1 MAIMGVGRTFFSEL
15 DIEIYLI
22 PPASRLVR
30 SGRLV
35 PGDLIRLN
43 AWSRTGDLSAEL
55 EPHSL
60 TAETAEMQDAVARA
74 RVLVTTAATAGSLAR
89 HAAPAQFSHLL
100 LDEAG
105 QLTEPESLVA
115 AGLLDPSG
123 LAVLAGDP
131 HQLGPVLVSR
141 TAQLYGLAVSLLERL
156 TKSPLYLQDWS
167 LHPTTGGFHSGLV
180 VKLVANYRSHPDII
194 AVSNNLFYCGELE
207 ARASQTK
214 QYRFTG
220 PDWELGGATG
230 PLVFRPVSG
239 ESEQEPGSRSW
250 QNRAQAWEV
259 ARLTCHLLARGVR
272 PEQIGVIAAYT
283 GQAARVREMVGSL
296 TGSGPG
302 LRVGSVEE
310 WQGQERPVIILTT
323 VRSSSEGS
331 RASLGFLACQ
341 KRFNVAV
348 TRAQSLLVVVGDPAL
363 LITEPC
369 WRQFLRHVVQ
379 QGGFT
384 GDTEIPEELLGSG
397 SVLNL

>member
-1 MAIMGVGRTFFSEL
+1 M
-15 DIEIYLI
+15 
-22 PPASRLVR
+22 R

-35 PGDLIRLN
+35 SGDLIRLN

-55 EPHSL
+55 EPYSL
-60 TAETAEMQDAVARA
+60 TGETGEMVEAVGRA

-89 HAAPAQFSHLL
+89 HAAQFSHLL

-105 QLTEPESLVA
+105 QLTEPECLVA

-123 LAVLAGDP
+123 LLVLAGDP
-131 HQLGPVLVSR
+131 HQLPPVLTSR

-156 TKSPLYLQDWS
+156 TNSPLYLQDWG
-167 LHPTTGGFHSGLV
+167 LHPSTGGFHSRLV

-194 AVSNNLFYCGELE
+194 AVPNNLFYCGELE
-207 ARASQTK
+207 ARASQSK
-214 QYRFTG
+214 QHRFTG
-220 PDWELGGATG
+220 PDWAEELGGATG

-239 ESEQEPGSRSW
+239 ESQQEPGSHSW

-259 ARLTCHLLARGVR
+259 ARLTGRLLARGVR
-272 PEQIGVIAAYT
+272 PEQIGVIAPYT
-283 GQAARVREMVGSL
+283 GQAARVREMVSSL
-296 TGSGPG
+296 TGFGPG

-341 KRFNVAV
+341 KRFNVAL
-348 TRAQSLLVVVGDPAL
+348 TRAQSLLVVVGDPTL
-363 LITEPC
+363 LLTEPC
-369 WRQFLRHVVQ
+369 WREFLRHVVQ
-379 QGGFT
+379 HGGFT

-397 SVLNL
+397 AVLNLC